1 VNNIF
6 ELSIHSF
13 HSLTMSKKDQEYW
26 ENFKRQT
33 IHLNRSR
40 TEEERIQVFR
50 AEAMRN
56 WNKLPKLEVRKEEVV
71 LEKQKDGTFKEIKR
85 PARLVDILGDMFRPE
100 TWNQVYA
107 ELINDL
113 SEKRG
118 IFPKK
123 WTDSSLAIREELL
136 KVRLYDGEDIA
147 TWHLYHC
154 QKESEVET
162 YVSRKGEPI
171 TARQEIRDGGDS
183 TLVSELDINA

>member
-1 VNNIF
+1 
-6 ELSIHSF
+6 
-13 HSLTMSKKDQEYW
+13 
-26 ENFKRQT
+26 
-33 IHLNRSR
+33 
-40 TEEERIQVFR
+40 
-50 AEAMRN
+50 MRN

-136 KVRLYDGEDIA
+136 KVRLYDGKEIA
-147 TWHLYHC
+147 TWHLHHC
-154 QKESEVET
+154 QKESEVEI

-171 TARQEIRDGGDS
+171 TARQDGVDS